1 MLPASLTPPAF
12 DPGSVWLVGAGP
24 GDPGLLTLHAL
35 YALTQAEVVV
45 HDALV
50 SPDILALA
58 PQARLVAAGKRA
70 GGTRT
75 PQLRINQR
83 LIQLAR
89 QGRRVVRL
97 KGGDPLIFGRG
108 GEEALALAA
117 AGIPFRIVPGISAGI
132 GGTAAAGI
140 PLTHRRL
147 ARSVAFVTGHDS
159 TGGLADLDWA
169 AVARGAEVL
178 VLYMAQR
185 PLPAI
190 ADRLIAAG
198 RPPAEAVALI
208 TDATTPHQQVRTTTL
223 AEVRTIPPT
232 WGGALLADATAWQPI
247 RTPTLAQARTSP
259 SADIAVPTDA
269 PAWQATRTSPPNAGP
284 ILIVIGPVVALRL
297 LLADWQQTAPMRLA
311 PERRPARAL
320 G

>member
-1 MLPASLTPPAF
+1 MLPARLTAPAF
-12 DPGSVWLVGAGP
+12 DPGTVWLVGAGP

-35 YALTQAEVVV
+35 NALQHADVIL

-58 PQARLVAAGKRA
+58 PQACLEPAGKRA

-83 LIQLAR
+83 LIRLAR
-89 QGRRVVRL
+89 QGLRVVRL
-97 KGGDPLIFGRG
+97 KGGDPLVFGRG

-147 ARSVAFVTGHDS
+147 ARTATFATGHDS
-159 TGGLADLDWA
+159 TGELADVDWA
-169 AVARGAEVL
+169 AMARASEVL
-178 VLYMAQR
+178 VLYMAHRQ
-185 PLPAI
+185 LGAV
-190 ADRLIAAG
+190 AERLMANG
-198 RPPAEAVALI
+198 RGAREPVALI
-208 TDATTPHQQVRTTTL
+208 SDATTGRQHVHVTTL
-223 AEVRTIPPT
+223 ADAHAASMPA
-232 WGGALLADATAWQPI
+232 GAP
-247 RTPTLAQARTSP
+247 
-259 SADIAVPTDA
+259 V
-269 PAWQATRTSPPNAGP
+269 
-284 ILIVIGPVVALRL
+284 LIVVGPVVALRP
-297 LLADWQQTAPMRLA
+297 LLAAWQQTSPMTIQADPAARQ
-311 PERRPARAL
+311 PARAR